1 MKLPKRWSASM
12 ATLCKMVA
20 EYEVHEEPYKSRRL
34 VASGGMS
41 TLPIVIAVDVDPD
54 WRIPDASGTPYRGE
68 VQWLGLLKGVPRMLD
83 SSRRLTD
90 SQGRHLRF
98 TWLLR
103 SDDQMASLMGDPA
116 FLADKFAEFWRERVA
131 QGDEIGW
138 HPHTWRLSERDHVWY
153 QEQNDIDCLPEVP
166 NWTFP
171 FGWPRRFYHR
181 IRARSERDFANPAK
195 LPYLVR
201 QAFKKPPST
210 VPFVCSFHPEELLGR
225 TALFAGR
232 NFVDNLSALLSVCER
247 RGVPTRMTVA
257 SEIRSEGPR

>member
-1 MKLPKRWSASM
+1 MWVYDWFDAPQ
-12 ATLCKMVA
+12 
-20 EYEVHEEPYKSRRL
+20 EPYHPSRSFYQRPGGDSLRL
-34 VASGGMS
+34 
-41 TLPIVIAVDVDPD
+41 L
-54 WRIPDASGTPYRGE
+54 
-68 VQWLGLLKGVPRMLD
+68 
-83 SSRRLTD
+83 
-90 SQGRHLRF
+90 
-98 TWLLR
+98 
-103 SDDQMASLMGDPA
+103 
-116 FLADKFAEFWRERVA
+116 
-131 QGDEIGW
+131 
-138 HPHTWRLSERDHVWY
+138 
-153 QEQNDIDCLPEVP
+153 EVP

-171 FGWPRRFYHR
+171 LGWPRRFYHR